1 MLKYIGFG
9 YGLLVLANMFINGLA
24 CLYGEP
30 FSLLFCL
37 DVLHLFF

>member
-1 MLKYIGFG
+1 MLKYIGLG

-24 CLYGEP
+24 YLYGEP